1 MSYQPYPTSGAEP
14 PAAGP
19 PAPGRS
25 QPPAPV
31 RYAVMLMYAGAA
43 FSLAGLIVTLVTAS
57 SYRTAIHKAF
67 PHYTTTQVHQLAS
80 ALVTL
85 NMVFAVIE
93 IFLWLLVAWACRG
106 GHNWGRIAGSV
117 LFVLNTALL
126 LFALTRTSATF
137 GFLLSG
143 LIWLAGLGAVVM
155 LWRKEST
162 AYFTPGR

>member
-14 PAAGP
+14 PAS
-19 PAPGRS
+19 GRS

-31 RYAVMLMYAGAA
+31 RYAVMLMYTGAA

-67 PHYTTTQVHQLAS
+67 PHYTTTQ
-80 ALVTL
+80 
-85 NMVFAVIE
+85 

-162 AYFTPGR
+162 AYVTPAR